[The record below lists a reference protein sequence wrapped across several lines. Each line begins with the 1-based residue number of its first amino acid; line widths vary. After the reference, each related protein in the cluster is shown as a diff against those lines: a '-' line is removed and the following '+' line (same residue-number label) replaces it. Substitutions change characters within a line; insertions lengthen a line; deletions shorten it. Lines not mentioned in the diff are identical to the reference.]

1 MRDFR
6 IHLTQEEA
14 PILVLQFIMTLE
26 EEANMG
32 VRVVPRL
39 FCHDC
44 FTEEVNGT
52 AFGGSDGEGVG
63 GGGGGA
69 GGVAEGDDDDDD
81 GWESV
86 SDDDDDDGGSD
97 GGSGDPPPFHAHGAD
112 PAKSAFAKYAHP
124 FMKGMKAAMNFK
136 TGKDVSG
143 PLSVYDLFSVWD
155 YQGQMKAAEALAAS
169 IFQKYA
175 M

>member
-6 IHLTQEEA
+6 THLTQEEA

-26 EEANMG
+26 EKANMG

-44 FTEEVNGT
+44 FTGEVNGT
-52 AFGGSDGEGVG
+52 AFGGS
-63 GGGGGA
+63 
-69 GGVAEGDDDDDD
+69 
-81 GWESV
+81 S
-86 SDDDDDDGGSD
+86 SSD

-124 FMKGMKAAMNFK
+124 FMKGMKGGMNFK
-136 TGKDVSG
+136 TGKDISG

-155 YQGQMKAAEALAAS
+155 YQGQMKAAQALAAS

>member
-6 IHLTQEEA
+6 THLTQEEA

-52 AFGGSDGEGVG
+52 AFGGS
-63 GGGGGA
+63 
-69 GGVAEGDDDDDD
+69 
-81 GWESV
+81 S
-86 SDDDDDDGGSD
+86 SSD

-155 YQGQMKAAEALAAS
+155 YQGQMKAAEALATS